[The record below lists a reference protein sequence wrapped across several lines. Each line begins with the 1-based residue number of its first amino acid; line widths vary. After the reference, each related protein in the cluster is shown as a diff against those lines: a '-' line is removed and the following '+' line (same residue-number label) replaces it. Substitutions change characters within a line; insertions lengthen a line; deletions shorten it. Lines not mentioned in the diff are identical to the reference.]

1 MFMTACA
8 VNVTKNINKGEY
20 FMNSNYDTKALLA
33 LLELSEK
40 DKKEGRVYT
49 REELLK
55 EIK

>member
-1 MFMTACA
+1 MIACA

-20 FMNSNYDTKALLA
+20 FMNSNYDPKALLA